1 MGYLLYPV
9 AKSANATYYDSP
21 AALGT
26 YSIQDLF
33 MGTVNISYA
42 NPMNDSALM
51 KYDIPYQTYHCIN

>member
-1 MGYLLYPV
+1 MGYLLYPI
-9 AKSANATYYDSP
+9 AKAANATFYDSP

-42 NPMNDSALM
+42 NPMADSALM
-51 KYDIPYQTYHCIN
+51 KYDIPY